1 MKRFLSH
8 IRMHAAPSALL
19 VAVALLAGCSQSDLP
34 DTNRLPDGQYP
45 ITLTAAVEGQTVTRA
60 TVDNTWA
67 GREEVALQV
76 GGEVKKYTVATG
88 GAMTAHNDNNPFYWT
103 SSTEQKTVS
112 AWCPHSAT
120 RPASFTVKADQNTN
134 SGAGYQQSD
143 MLYTS
148 QSITYNAA
156 TPPQL
161 TFKHLPVKVVVNL
174 SNGDGVT
181 ETDVQNA
188 TVTFINQAL
197 TSGAITYDDAAG
209 AAAPVSVAQAA
220 AGNVLTPKVSASA
233 TSGYQKTVEALLVPQ
248 QMQGRQFVKIMVGSG
263 AAARTYY
270 YVPKGN
276 DANLE
281 HGNQYTYYIT
291 VKKDELEVTVQNNGT
306 QWTDN
311 SINGGDPVKKEYY
324 VITLPATSS
333 TGLSNV
339 VVTNSQGQTIS
350 AETDGVSYHL
360 STDQSAFNISYT
372 SANAMKSLVPVSGLA
387 DFSRTDNS
395 NSGSFTANY
404 TRVCSD
410 ITLSYD
416 DYMEVGDYYYSDG
429 TWGPG
434 STPPS
439 GSGATAIGVV
449 FYMGVGPDDALS
461 NYSSI
466 SGMTKIH
473 GYVVAAKD
481 LLSSA
486 KTSYGGKLPK
496 KDNRL
501 QNFDVPEIE
510 NNNRYSYNGY
520 AVTKIIREKYIPK
533 NTEYEFPAFA
543 ACATYHTDTQA
554 APANSSGW
562 YLPSAAMLPAINKIK
577 SRCADC
583 PNGSAPD
590 SDYMSCSEMN
600 VEGVQG
606 YAFHQSSYSGR
617 AKNDDNTK
625 ARAVLTF

>member
-1 MKRFLSH
+1 MKRFIPH
-8 IRMHAAPSALL
+8 IRMHAVPSALL

-34 DTNRLPDGQYP
+34 DGDRLPDGQYP

-67 GREEVALQV
+67 GTEEVALQV

-88 GAMTAHNDNNPFYWT
+88 GAMTAADGVQYWT
-103 SSTEQKTVS
+103 NKTMTVQ
-112 AWCPHSAT
+112 AWHSPQGYSAT
-120 RPASFTVKADQNTN
+120 RPASFTVQADQNTN

-148 QSITYNAA
+148 QNITYNAA

-174 SNGDGVT
+174 SNGGGVT

-188 TVTFINQAL
+188 TVTFVNQAL
-197 TSGAITYDDAAG
+197 TSGAIGYDDNTG
-209 AAAPVSVAQAA
+209 AVTSVAQAA
-220 AGNVLTPKVSASA
+220 GKSIITPKVSASA

-248 QMQGRQFVKIMVGSG
+248 QMQGKQFVKIMVGSG

-281 HGNQYTYYIT
+281 HGNQYTYCIT
-291 VKKDELEVTVQNNGT
+291 VKKEKEKLEVTVQNNGT

-339 VVTNSQGQTIS
+339 VVTNSQGQTIP

-416 DYMEVGDYYYSDG
+416 DYAKVGDYYYSDG

-439 GSGATAIGVV
+439 GSDATAIGVV
-449 FYMGVGPDDALS
+449 FYTGVGPDDALS

-486 KTSYGGKLPK
+486 NTSYGGKLPK

-510 NNNRYSYNGY
+510 NNNIHSYNGY

-543 ACATYHTDTQA
+543 ACATYGTDTQA
-554 APANSSGW
+554 AAVGICLRP
-562 YLPSAAMLPAINKIK
+562 P
-577 SRCADC
+577 CC
-583 PNGSAPD
+583 PP
-590 SDYMSCSEMN
+590 
-600 VEGVQG
+600 
-606 YAFHQSSYSGR
+606 
-617 AKNDDNTK
+617 
-625 ARAVLTF
+625 LII

>member
-1 MKRFLSH
+1 
-8 IRMHAAPSALL
+8 MHAVPSALL

-34 DTNRLPDGQYP
+34 DGDRLPDGQYP

-67 GREEVALQV
+67 GTEEVALQV

-88 GAMTAHNDNNPFYWT
+88 GAMTAADGVQYWT
-103 SSTEQKTVS
+103 NKTMTVQ
-112 AWCPHSAT
+112 AWHSPQGYSAT
-120 RPASFTVKADQNTN
+120 RPASFTVQADQNTN

-148 QSITYNAA
+148 QNITYNAA

-174 SNGDGVT
+174 SNGGGVT

-188 TVTFINQAL
+188 TVTFVNQAL
-197 TSGAITYDDAAG
+197 TSGAIGYDDNTG
-209 AAAPVSVAQAA
+209 AVTSVAQAA
-220 AGNVLTPKVSASA
+220 GKSIITPKVSASA

-248 QMQGRQFVKIMVGSG
+248 QMQGKQFVKIMVGSG

-281 HGNQYTYYIT
+281 HGNQYTYCIT
-291 VKKDELEVTVQNNGT
+291 VKKEKEKLEVTVQNNGT

-339 VVTNSQGQTIS
+339 VVTNSQGQTIP

-416 DYMEVGDYYYSDG
+416 DYAKVGDYYYSDG

-439 GSGATAIGVV
+439 GSDATAIGVV
-449 FYMGVGPDDALS
+449 FYTGVGSDDALS

-486 KTSYGGKLPK
+486 NTSYGGKLPK
-496 KDNRL
+496 NSYGYL

-510 NNNRYSYNGY
+510 NNNIHSYNGY

-533 NTEYEFPAFA
+533 TTEYEFPAFA

-562 YLPSAAMLPAINKIK
+562 YLPSAAMLPAINNIK

-600 VEGVQG
+600 MEGVQG
-606 YAFHQSSYSGR
+606 YAFHKSQYTGR
-617 AKNDDNTK
+617 SKNDDNTK

>member
-1 MKRFLSH
+1 
-8 IRMHAAPSALL
+8 MHAVPSALL

-34 DTNRLPDGQYP
+34 DTDRLPDGLYP

-67 GREEVALQV
+67 GTEEVALQV
-76 GGEVKKYTVATG
+76 GGEVKKYTVATDG
-88 GAMTAHNDNNPFYWT
+88 VMTVESGVQYWT
-103 SSTEQKTVS
+103 NKTMTVQAWHSPQGYS
-112 AWCPHSAT
+112 AI

-148 QSITYNAA
+148 QSITYNA
-156 TPPQL
+156 TTLPQL

-248 QMQGRQFVKIMVGSG
+248 QMQGRQFVKIVVGSG

-276 DANLE
+276 AANLE
-281 HGNQYTYYIT
+281 HGNQYTYCIT
-291 VKKDELEVTVQNNGT
+291 VKKEKEKLEVTVQNNGT

-339 VVTNSQGQTIS
+339 VVTNSQGQTIP

-416 DYMEVGDYYYSDG
+416 DYAKVGDYYYSDG

-439 GSGATAIGVV
+439 GSDATAIGVV
-449 FYMGVGPDDALS
+449 FYTGVGPDDALS

-486 KTSYGGKLPK
+486 NTSYGGKLPK

-510 NNNRYSYNGY
+510 NNNIHSYNGY

-543 ACATYHTDTQA
+543 ACATYGTDTQA

-562 YLPSAAMLPAINKIK
+562 YLPSAAMLPAINNIK

-590 SDYMSCSEMN
+590 RDYMSCSEMN
-600 VEGVQG
+600 MEGVQG
-606 YAFHQSSYSGR
+606 YAFHQSSYTGR